1 LIFGAAGAG
10 LLALGILLIR
20 TQWYGGVPFPPY
32 RAAIVV
38 NQMRQL
44 AEVGRFEEAVNLARS
59 EIPLSPMAVGLYR
72 ELGFREIKRGGNTEV
87 ADAVFAAERAL
98 NPVSAQLAFDQGM
111 LWLRDDPMRSAELYV
126 EGMKKLIRIQ
136 QSGRYANPVEVYGR
150 MLGQAR
156 ENPEM
161 LAKLGEASRLSPELR
176 LVWISH
182 TRAADGFS
190 EAAEDK
196 EFLGALD
203 APMRRRFLE
212 SWWNGGDKQAL
223 EAFLAAN
230 PDWEEDA
237 WSLRI
242 RQKVERKE
250 FQAAVEAVQE
260 QYGIDLSLP
269 ETTEEELARGEP
281 PPGLAQSVAFY
292 FAKGNPVSAR
302 RMIAES
308 VLAKE
313 PEGHRLECAIAVRTG
328 DWEAAW
334 KAMQALLA
342 ATNRSGLP

>member
-1 LIFGAAGAG
+1 
-10 LLALGILLIR
+10 
-20 TQWYGGVPFPPY
+20 PY

-44 AEVGRFEEAVNLARS
+44 AEVGRFEDAVNLARS

-72 ELGFREIKRGGNTEV
+72 ELGFREIKRGGNPEV

-111 LWLRDDPMRSAELYV
+111 LWLRDDPMRSAEVWV
-126 EGMKKLIRIQ
+126 EAMKKHLRIQ
-136 QSGRYANPVEVYGR
+136 RGGGYAYPAEFYGR
-150 MLGQAR
+150 MLGHAR
-156 ENPEM
+156 DNPEM
-161 LAKLGEASRLSPELR
+161 LAKLGEASRLTPELW

-182 TRAADGFS
+182 TRGSTYA
-190 EAAEDK
+190 EAAADK
-196 EFLGALD
+196 EFLAALD

-212 SWWNGGDKQAL
+212 SWWNSGDKPAL

-230 PDWEEDA
+230 PDWEDDA

-260 QYGIDLSLP
+260 RYGIDLSLP
-269 ETTEEELARGEP
+269 ESTEEELARGEP
-281 PPGLAQSVAFY
+281 PPGLAESVAFY

-342 ATNRSGLP
+342 STNRSGLP